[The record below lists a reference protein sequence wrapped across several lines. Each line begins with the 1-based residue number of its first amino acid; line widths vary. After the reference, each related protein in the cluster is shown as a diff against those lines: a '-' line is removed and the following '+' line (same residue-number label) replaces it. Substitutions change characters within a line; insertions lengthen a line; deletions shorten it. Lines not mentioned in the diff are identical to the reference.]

1 MAKQS
6 DQTSGGVPVNVP
18 TSYRYEGGVAVN
30 VPDAPAESTDK
41 ANTTKGQKA
50 TTKEK

>member
-1 MAKQS
+1 MAKQNE
-6 DQTSGGVPVNVP
+6 TGVPVNVP
-18 TSYRYEGGVAVN
+18 DSYPYQDGVAVQ

-50 TTKEK
+50 TAKEK